1 VLEST
6 ASVESACSTP
16 QQLQP
21 ASNTHSSTICFPL
34 CSFQVLVQSQ
44 LDEQRVEGAMLEV
57 RCVRFSLWMFFDMT
71 QAVEGFLDYF
81 DTVSDES
88 IKQFLE
94 SFAEKELQPMRS
106 VRKAADRAA
115 THIFAN
121 HRWLHPAG
129 QRADA
134 ACSLLA
140 LVFQPAL

>member
-1 VLEST
+1 
-6 ASVESACSTP
+6 
-16 QQLQP
+16 
-21 ASNTHSSTICFPL
+21 
-34 CSFQVLVQSQ
+34 
-44 LDEQRVEGAMLEV
+44 
-57 RCVRFSLWMFFDMT
+57 MT

-134 ACSLLA
+134 ASSLLA